1 MKLKLV
7 YVLALAAAMTSIT
20 SCKDDD
26 GPVIPGSSLT
36 EKTYTSGN
44 NGNFTLSVDGTSLQG
59 KTATFTPLSDSQAN
73 IKIETATKADGE
85 DWILPGVST
94 IDLTVE
100 LLGDAKNCTF
110 EGNQTTENC
119 SYSYSGAV
127 TPDKFVFNITDV
139 TVKNVSLSYKQEN
152 LVVTLNDTP
161 ILGKTATFTP
171 TSTNKATIAIAGETL
186 NLESIM
192 DLIPMMTKAN
202 DPLGVPTA
210 GVLPGTTDLIIDV
223 DLQGTPGNYTFQ
235 GSGETDFCTYSYA
248 GAATTSNFIF
258 NLSSVKLKNT
268 SLAGT
273 WTIPSLKW
281 INPDWGN
288 EEDNL
293 FNVAR
298 VNWVAENGI
307 DVGFGVPFPISTIV
321 SMALVL
327 PLISVGDEAVS
338 PVVMLTNVLHSVT
351 FAEDGTLTARYVDTK
366 TGETTDAPAG
376 IAQYVITSEG
386 NIRLFLNP
394 AAIIANS
401 VMAAKGRSTRAIDVI
416 QLVESLMQQIAPM
429 LSGGV
434 PITYGQAIA
443 DQDGNLNEDP
453 NVKSFYLGTET
464 LLPLLKAIAPIFTDE
479 DLVNSLVEEASKDPN
494 MGYMAGML
502 PNVLSALPGVIETTS
517 VVEIGI
523 NLKK

>member
-1 MKLKLV
+1 MKLKFI
-7 YVLALAAAMTSIT
+7 YALAIAGALSTFT
-20 SCKDDD
+20 SCSDDD
-26 GPVIPGSSLT
+26 PAPGSSL
-36 EKTYTSGN
+36 EQKTYSSDDLTLN
-44 NGNFTLSVDGTSLQG
+44 FNGAPLIG
-59 KTATFTPLSDSQAN
+59 KTVTFTPGTDGN
-73 IKIETATKADGE
+73 AT
-85 DWILPGVST
+85 
-94 IDLTVE
+94 
-100 LLGDAKNCTF
+100 
-110 EGNQTTENC
+110 
-119 SYSYSGAV
+119 
-127 TPDKFVFNITDV
+127 
-139 TVKNVSLSYKQEN
+139 
-152 LVVTLNDTP
+152 VTL
-161 ILGKTATFTP
+161 
-171 TSTNKATIAIAGETL
+171 AGEQLDPSQIIGMLTRESLIQTL
-186 NLESIM
+186 H
-192 DLIPMMTKAN
+192 
-202 DPLGVPTA
+202 TA
-210 GVLPGTTDLIIDV
+210 GVLPGSPSVSIPVKLNGDANNCTFE
-223 DLQGTPGNYTFQ
+223 GTN
-235 GSGETDFCTYSYA
+235 ETEYCTYSYSGSVTA
-248 GAATTSNFIF
+248 DNFEF
-258 NLSSVKLKNT
+258 NLSDVKLKNT

-281 INPDWGN
+281 INPDWGY

-293 FNVAR
+293 YNVAR

-321 SMALVL
+321 SMALAL

-443 DQDGNLNEDP
+443 DHDGNLNEDP

-494 MGYMAGML
+494 MGDMAGML

>member
-1 MKLKLV
+1 MKLKFI
-7 YVLALAAAMTSIT
+7 YALAIAGALSTFT
-20 SCKDDD
+20 SCSDDD
-26 GPVIPGSSLT
+26 PAPGSSL
-36 EKTYTSGN
+36 EQKTYSSDDLTLN
-44 NGNFTLSVDGTSLQG
+44 FNGAPLIG
-59 KTATFTPLSDSQAN
+59 KTVTFTPGTDGN
-73 IKIETATKADGE
+73 AT
-85 DWILPGVST
+85 
-94 IDLTVE
+94 
-100 LLGDAKNCTF
+100 
-110 EGNQTTENC
+110 
-119 SYSYSGAV
+119 
-127 TPDKFVFNITDV
+127 
-139 TVKNVSLSYKQEN
+139 
-152 LVVTLNDTP
+152 VTL
-161 ILGKTATFTP
+161 
-171 TSTNKATIAIAGETL
+171 AGEQLDPSQIIGMLTRESLIQTL
-186 NLESIM
+186 H
-192 DLIPMMTKAN
+192 
-202 DPLGVPTA
+202 TA
-210 GVLPGTTDLIIDV
+210 GVLPGSPSVSIPVKLNGDANNCTFE
-223 DLQGTPGNYTFQ
+223 GTN
-235 GSGETDFCTYSYA
+235 ETEYCTYSYSGSVTA
-248 GAATTSNFIF
+248 DNFEF
-258 NLSSVKLKNT
+258 NLSDVKLKNT

-281 INPDWGN
+281 INPDWGY

-293 FNVAR
+293 YNVAR

-321 SMALVL
+321 SMALAL

-401 VMAAKGRSTRAIDVI
+401 VMASKGRSTRAIDVI

-443 DQDGNLNEDP
+443 DRDGNLNEDP

-494 MGYMAGML
+494 MGDMAGML